1 MEKNCN
7 SDPWWKNDKCWCKRK
22 KCHACAKDYVWNHS
36 TCNCED
42 GKYLA
47 SILDNSVIVCDEVI
61 ESYYEET
68 KIVPTNFNK
77 KI

>member
-22 KCHACAKDYVWNHS
+22 KCHACAKDYGWNHS

-47 SILDNSVIVCDEVI
+47 SILDNSVIMCDEVI